1 MPPTT
6 PSISDNP
13 NPAHYTCQIQS
24 KIIQDNVT
32 SKAGE
37 VIGVARFSKCI
48 QILILIGV
56 SCIGSAAAHAE
67 QRSAIDDA
75 SNRVSLTD
83 FGVCNTSK
91 AASLAYRKAIKQ
103 LMSQGGGVLVIPTG
117 VAKDFKVVNDAQ
129 RDYRSTAVTVFDY
142 RGGAERI
149 YVPAMGTAP
158 SLAGIGTAG
167 QIIERELDRN
177 LPATAVVSTQQIT
190 SFNRGGSSS
199 YSQKLT
205 RASMPGNNA
214 RIDVPTLRGLYVGQ
228 MLRISGIP
236 GAYGGKVE
244 RVVVKSLGQDTL
256 GPYFTADV
264 SQPRPKDAIVYAK
277 TIVNALT
284 LNDLS
289 NADNQSMSL
298 VIKRATYGTGDTF
311 GNWTQLDYQGDLMSG
326 GGDEGG
332 VAYTAEIIQDLIGF
346 RALVESWDPSSGTLV
361 YAAAGATDPH
371 KLGTSRPIINLNPK
385 KWQTSG
391 TVQVVAAG
399 YNYLRGEAA
408 STSLIVGSRDA
419 NWDRSLVGRF
429 IAIDEPSERYE
440 KGEQWSSALAGPPHP
455 VHRWYSITS
464 VERLA
469 NGQMALYVESQW
481 WGTNRRGGPRLM
493 DAGNYTTSSKDSHKL
508 RYIIA
513 PGAWASDV
521 REGVAGYRPG
531 NVWRATN
538 DDARKIILAPAPFF
552 QSSIDFASGDPIT
565 QPPAAEA
572 WLPTGYRV
580 RHFNGFKGLMSG
592 ASFHTRNA
600 GRVQIG
606 SGLLIDSS
614 QSGTLDA
621 VLKQQKDRRTHF
633 EYGVDVRAV
642 TSSALRIRGAV
653 KDAALDLWSVDGNEK
668 KLRWR
673 LSPKVGRW
681 TTSIHADPGSGRLV
695 LDSAGLDLSHSAT
708 LRQTGISG
716 TDTAAKNLRGIDVAV
731 GQGLR
736 ELTVSFPASR
746 QELDGRYS
754 VTVQPS
760 WMTRDAVVEKTAK
773 GFRVAFSEPAPGNA
787 KIDWQLIR

>member
-1 MPPTT
+1 MPPTP

-13 NPAHYTCQIQS
+13 NPAHYTRQIQS
-24 KIIQDNVT
+24 EIIQSDLR
-32 SKAGE
+32 SGSGE
-37 VIGVARFSKCI
+37 IVRVVRFSKCI
-48 QILILIGV
+48 QILILIAV
-56 SCIGSAAAHAE
+56 SCIGSAVAHAE
-67 QRSAIDDA
+67 QRSAIDQT

-83 FGVCNTSK
+83 FGACNTSK

-103 LMSQGGGVLVIPTG
+103 LISQGGGVLVIPTG
-117 VAKDFKVVNDAQ
+117 VAKEFKVVNDAQ
-129 RDYRSTAVTVFDY
+129 SDYRGAAVTVFDY

-158 SLAGIGTAG
+158 SLAGLGTAG
-167 QIIERELDRN
+167 RIIERELDRN
-177 LPATAVVSTQQIT
+177 LPETAVVSTQQIV

-199 YSQKLT
+199 YSQRIT
-205 RASMPGNNA
+205 RASVPGNNA

-228 MLRISGIP
+228 LLRISGK
-236 GAYGGKVE
+236 ARSYGGKVE
-244 RVVVKSLGQDTL
+244 HVVVKSLGQDTL

-264 SQPRPKDAIVYAK
+264 ARPHPNEAIVFAK

-326 GGDEGG
+326 AGDEGG

-346 RALVESWDPSSGTLV
+346 RGRVESWDPSSGTLV
-361 YAAAGATDPH
+361 YAAAEATDPH
-371 KLGTSRPIINLNPK
+371 KLGTSRPIINLNTK

-391 TVQVVAAG
+391 TVQVVPAG
-399 YNYLRGEAA
+399 YDYLRGETAP
-408 STSLIVGSRDA
+408 TSLIVGSRDTS
-419 NWDRSLVGRF
+419 WDSSLVGRF

-440 KGEQWSSALAGPPHP
+440 KGEQWAPALAGPSHP

-469 NGQMALYVESQW
+469 NGRMALYVETQW

-493 DAGNYTTSSKDSHKL
+493 DAGNYSTSAKDSHQL

-531 NVWRATN
+531 NVWRATS
-538 DDARKIILAPAPFF
+538 DDARKIMLAPAPFF
-552 QSSIDFASGDPIT
+552 QSSIDFAAGDPIT

-580 RHFNGFKGLMSG
+580 RHFNGFKGLMNG

-600 GRVQIG
+600 GRVQVG

-614 QSGTLDA
+614 QSGTLNA
-621 VLKQQKDRRTHF
+621 VLKQQKDRRTPF

-642 TSSALRIRGAV
+642 TSSALRVRGAV
-653 KDAALDLWSVDGNEK
+653 KDAALDLWSVDGDEK
-668 KLRWR
+668 KVRWR
-673 LSPKVGRW
+673 LSPKAGRR
-681 TTSIHADPGSGRLV
+681 TSSIHADPGSGRLV
-695 LDSAGLDLSHSAT
+695 LDSAGLDLNHSAT

-716 TDTAAKNLRGIDVAV
+716 TDAGAKNLRGIDVAV

-736 ELTVSFPASR
+736 ELTVSFPGSR

-754 VTVQPS
+754 VTVQPN
-760 WMTRDAVVEKTAK
+760 WMTRDAVVQKTAK
-773 GFRVAFSEPAPGNA
+773 GFRVAFSEPAPRDA